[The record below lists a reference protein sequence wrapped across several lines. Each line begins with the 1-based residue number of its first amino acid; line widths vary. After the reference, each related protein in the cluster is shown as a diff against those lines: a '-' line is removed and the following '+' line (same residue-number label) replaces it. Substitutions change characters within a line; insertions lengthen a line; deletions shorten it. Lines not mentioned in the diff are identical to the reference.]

1 VKALSEKPK
10 LDPEKV
16 KELQERT
23 KERNLILKV
32 MKDHGP
38 STVDE
43 LSKAT
48 SMEKSKLVK
57 HLVAMRIFGK
67 VAVVG
72 ERDNQLVYSLPE
84 EKM

>member
-1 VKALSEKPK
+1 MSEKPK

>member
-1 VKALSEKPK
+1 MSEKPR

-23 KERNLILKV
+23 RERNLILKV
-32 MKDHGP
+32 IKDHGP

-72 ERDNQLVYSLPE
+72 ERDSQLVYSLPE
-84 EKM
+84 ENM

>member
-1 VKALSEKPK
+1 LSEKPK

-23 KERNLILKV
+23 RERNLILKV

>member
-1 VKALSEKPK
+1 VKALSEKPR

-23 KERNLILKV
+23 RERNLILKV
-32 MKDHGP
+32 IKDHGP

-72 ERDNQLVYSLPE
+72 ERDSQLVYSLPE
-84 EKM
+84 ENM

>member
-23 KERNLILKV
+23 RERNLILKV